1 VKALTE
7 AKRTLRRRSEHHLR
21 LAVLRDLGRGQP
33 GTTEPYRDRGGIL
46 WRLAFVPLY
55 RRLPWTVKDR
65 AMRALGMTAKGWTPP
80 ARRPAEPWRPPAV
93 PPPGGPDGGTG
104 TGMGTPPSA

>member
-1 VKALTE
+1 VKALAE

-33 GTTEPYRDRGGIL
+33 GTTEPYRERGGL
-46 WRLAFVPLY
+46 VWRVAFVPLY

-65 AMRALGMTAKGWTPP
+65 AMHALGMTAKGWTPP

-93 PPPGGPDGGTG
+93 PPPDRPGGPAERGAAA
-104 TGMGTPPSA
+104 PPGA

>member
-1 VKALTE
+1 MKALTE

-33 GTTEPYRDRGGIL
+33 GTTEPYRERGGLL
-46 WRLAFVPLY
+46 WRVAFVPLY

-65 AMRALGMTAKGWTPP
+65 AMNLLGMTAKGWTPP

-93 PPPGGPDGGTG
+93 PPPGGPDGGTR
-104 TGMGTPPSA
+104 TGTPPGA